1 MARFPYTYIY
11 KFLVRIKTIISW
23 KNVFHTNVPKE
34 TIIEIMAYVA
44 FIVVNQTEITKKIF
58 LKKTN
63 RHLSED
69 IQIQLRQE
77 YLKEQ

>member
-1 MARFPYTYIY
+1 
-11 KFLVRIKTIISW
+11 
-23 KNVFHTNVPKE
+23 
-34 TIIEIMAYVA
+34 MAYVA